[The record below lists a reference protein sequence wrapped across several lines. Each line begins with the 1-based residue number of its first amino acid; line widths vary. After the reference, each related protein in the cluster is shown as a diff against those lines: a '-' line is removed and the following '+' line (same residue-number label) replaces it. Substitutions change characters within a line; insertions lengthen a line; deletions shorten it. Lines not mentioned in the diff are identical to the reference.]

1 MKNNLFSTIILAAGS
16 GTRMKASLP
25 KVLHRI
31 GGQTMIGHLLDTLHH
46 LGSQSTCLVTAPGM
60 EEVRDSFP
68 GLEHSIQEKPLGTA
82 HAVLAATSFIEM
94 HKQDLLVLY
103 GDVPLVTP
111 NTLKKVISK
120 GTQHEVVLLAMEVEE
135 ENAYGRVLLT
145 AQGNVEEIVETKD
158 CTPAQCHITLCSSGI
173 FFLRH
178 EVALPLLRQ
187 IKNENAQKE
196 FYLPD
201 IVRLA
206 QKAGYSVGLET
217 GVLEE
222 LQGINS
228 QAELA
233 RAEKIFQKRKREE
246 FLATGVTF
254 LDPETVYMSYDTKIA
269 PNVFIEPNVFMG
281 PGVVL
286 REGVKIKAFSHL
298 EGAEI
303 LENAVVGPFARVRPG
318 TLIGKKSKVGNF
330 VEIKKSTIG
339 EDTKISHLSYIGD
352 AIVGEKVNVGAGTI
366 TCNYD
371 GYQKH
376 KTVIEEG
383 VFVGSNTA
391 LVAPVTLGKESMIG
405 AGSVIT
411 QDVPERD
418 IAVARAPQKN
428 IRDGSKRFRARYS
441 KK

>member
-1 MKNNLFSTIILAAGS
+1 
-16 GTRMKASLP
+16 
-25 KVLHRI
+25 
-31 GGQTMIGHLLDTLHH
+31 
-46 LGSQSTCLVTAPGM
+46 
-60 EEVRDSFP
+60 
-68 GLEHSIQEKPLGTA
+68 
-82 HAVLAATSFIEM
+82 
-94 HKQDLLVLY
+94 
-103 GDVPLVTP
+103 
-111 NTLKKVISK
+111 
-120 GTQHEVVLLAMEVEE
+120 
-135 ENAYGRVLLT
+135 
-145 AQGNVEEIVETKD
+145 
-158 CTPAQCHITLCSSGI
+158 
-173 FFLRH
+173 
-178 EVALPLLRQ
+178 
-187 IKNENAQKE
+187 
-196 FYLPD
+196 
-201 IVRLA
+201 
-206 QKAGYSVGLET
+206 
-217 GVLEE
+217 
-222 LQGINS
+222 
-228 QAELA
+228 
-233 RAEKIFQKRKREE
+233 
-246 FLATGVTF
+246 
-254 LDPETVYMSYDTKIA
+254 
-269 PNVFIEPNVFMG
+269 
-281 PGVVL
+281 
-286 REGVKIKAFSHL
+286 L